1 MKTIRIS
8 LVAMALCAVGSASAA
23 DPATTDAARAQY
35 EAERARCMSGTTG
48 QDQASCLRSAGAA
61 YESIKQGRLRD
72 ENTAYR
78 ENAVARCRALPAPDK
93 ADCESRVGGGGG
105 DGMTSGSG
113 SVKGGGIIKET
124 VTTTVGPA
132 TDTPVPPVLPPAA
145 IPAPPSASGP
155 QMPVPPVPT
164 VPAAPPIRSN

>member
-35 EAERARCMSGTTG
+35 GAERARCMSGTTG

-93 ADCESRVGGGGG
+93 ADCESRVGGGG

-124 VTTTVGPA
+124 VTTTVGPT
-132 TDTPVPPVLPPAA
+132 TDTPLPPVLPPAA

-155 QMPVPPVPT
+155 QLPVPPVPT